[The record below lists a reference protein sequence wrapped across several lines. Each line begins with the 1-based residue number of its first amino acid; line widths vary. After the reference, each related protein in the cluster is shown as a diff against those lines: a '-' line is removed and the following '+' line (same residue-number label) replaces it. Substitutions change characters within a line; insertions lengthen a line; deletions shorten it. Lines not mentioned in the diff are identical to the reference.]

1 MLQDGNE
8 GLSTI
13 PGFNQIQFE
22 GFCRFIDQG
31 LMEELSKFPKIEDT
45 DQEIEFQLFV
55 ETYKFVEPL
64 IKERD
69 AVYKSLTYSSELY
82 VSAGLIWKTR
92 RDMQE
97 QTILIGNIPLMNS
110 LGTFIVNGIYRIV
123 INQILQSPGIYYRS
137 ELDPNGISAYTG
149 TIISDWGGRSELEI
163 DRKARIWARVS
174 RKQKISIL
182 VLLSAMGSNLREI
195 LENVCYPEIFLS
207 FLNDK
212 EKKKIGSK
220 ENAILEFY
228 QQFACVG
235 GDPVFSESLCKELQK
250 KFFQQ
255 RCELGRIGRR
265 NMNRRLNLDIPPN
278 NTFLLPRDILAATDH
293 LIGMKFGMGTL
304 DDMNHLKNKRIRSV
318 ADLLQDQFGLALAR
332 LENVIRGTISGAL
345 RHKLIPTPQ
354 NLVTSTPL
362 LTTTYESFF
371 GLHPLSQVLDR
382 TNPLTQIVHGR
393 KLSYLGPGGLTGR
406 TASFRIRDIHP
417 SHYGRICPIDTSEGI
432 NVGLIGSLAIHA
444 RIGRWGSLESPFY
457 EISERPKGARML
469 YLSPGRDEYS
479 MLAAGNSLA
488 LNQSIQEEQVVPARY
503 RQEFLTVAWEQVH
516 LRSIFSFQY
525 FSIGASL
532 IPFIEHN
539 DANRA
544 LMSSNMQ
551 RQAVPLSRS
560 EKCIVGTGLER
571 QAALDS
577 GALAIAE
584 HEGKIIYTDTDK
596 ILLSSNGD
604 TLSIPLVMYQGSN
617 KNTCMHQKSQVQQG
631 KCIKKGQILAY
642 GAATVGGELA
652 LGKNVLVAYMP
663 WEGYNSED
671 AVLISERLLY
681 EDIYTSFHIRKY
693 EIQTRVTSQGPER
706 VTNEIPHL
714 EAHLLRNLDK
724 RGIVML
730 GSWVE
735 AGDILVG
742 KLTPQ
747 IVKESSSAP
756 EDRLLRAILG
766 IQVSTS
772 KETCL
777 KLPIG
782 GRGRVI
788 DVRWIQQNEGSGYNR
803 EMIRVYIL
811 QKRQIKVGD
820 KVAGRHG
827 NKGIISKI
835 LPRQDMPYLQDGRP
849 VDMVFNPLGVPS
861 RMNVGQIFECSL
873 GLAGDLLDRHYRIAP
888 FDERYEQEASRK
900 LVFSELYEA
909 SKQTANPWV
918 FEPEYPGK
926 SRIFDGRTGDPFEQP
941 VIIGKPYIL
950 KLIHQVDDK
959 IHGRSSGQYAIVT
972 QQPLRGRAKRG
983 GQRVGEMEVWALE
996 GFGVAH
1002 ILQEMLT
1009 YKSDHMRARQEVLGT
1024 TIIGGTIPNPEDAP
1038 ESFRLLVRELRSLA
1052 LELNH
1057 FLVSEKNFQI
1067 NRKEA

>member
-1 MLQDGNE
+1 MLQNGNE

-31 LMEELSKFPKIEDT
+31 LVEELSKFPKIEDT
-45 DQEIEFQLFV
+45 DQEIEFQLFL
-55 ETYKFVEPL
+55 ETYQFVEPL

-137 ELDPNGISAYTG
+137 ELDHNGISAYTG

-228 QQFACVG
+228 QQFAWVG

-318 ADLLQDQFGLALAR
+318 GDLLQDQFGLALAR
-332 LENVIRGTISGAL
+332 LEKVIRGTISRAL
-345 RHKLIPTPQ
+345 RHKWIPTPHK
-354 NLVTSTPL
+354 LVTSTPL

-371 GLHPLSQVLDR
+371 GLHPLSQVFDR

-417 SHYGRICPIDTSEGI
+417 SYYGRICPIDTSEGI

-457 EISERPKGARML
+457 EISERPKGARMF
-469 YLSPGRDEYS
+469 YLSPGRDEYY
-479 MLAAGNSLA
+479 MVAAGNSLA
-488 LNQSIQEEQVVPARY
+488 LNQSSQEEQAVPARY

-617 KNTCMHQKSQVQQG
+617 KNTCMHQKPQVQRG

-788 DVRWIQQNEGSGYNR
+788 DVRWIQQNEGSGYNP

-861 RMNVGQIFECSL
+861 RMNVGQLFECSL

-926 SRIFDGRTGDPFEQP
+926 SRMFDGRTGDPFEQP

-959 IHGRSSGQYAIVT
+959 IHGRSSGQYSMVT
-972 QQPLRGRAKRG
+972 QQPLKGRAKGG

-1009 YKSDHMRARQEVLGT
+1009 YKSDHMRARREVLGT

-1057 FLVSEKNFQI
+1057 FLVSEKNLQI